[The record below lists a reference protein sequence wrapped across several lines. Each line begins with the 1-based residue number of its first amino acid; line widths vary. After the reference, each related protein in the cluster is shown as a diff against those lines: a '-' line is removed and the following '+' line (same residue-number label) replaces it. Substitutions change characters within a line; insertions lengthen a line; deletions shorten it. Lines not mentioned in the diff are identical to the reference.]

1 MSTTRV
7 AGIAK
12 PVKKVEDPMDE
23 ILRLID
29 DLKKSTIS
37 RTSETR
43 KQLAGMHETA
53 KQLNVELRKRQRN
66 ATADKTGKVKE
77 GASSGGKQGPRRRR
91 ERKK

>member
-7 AGIAK
+7 AGITRPA
-12 PVKKVEDPMDE
+12 KKVEDPMDE

-53 KQLNVELRKRQRN
+53 KKLNAELRKRQKN
-66 ATADKTGKVKE
+66 ATNNTGEAKE
-77 GASSGGKQGPRRRR
+77 RASSGEKQGARRRG
-91 ERKK
+91 ERRK